1 MSFCLHSVL
10 ARMGTMERRRF
21 GKTNLQIS
29 PLGFGAAP
37 IGYLDEEISSV
48 THLLNS
54 LLDSGL
60 NLIDTAACYP
70 GSEPLVGRAIGHRRD
85 DYVLVTKCGHE
96 VDGTTAREWS
106 ADLIAQTVERALKRL
121 RTDRIDVLLLHSCSL
136 ATLEQGDV
144 IDALVKAR
152 DAGKIRFLGYSG
164 DNEAAAYAAG
174 LGEVS
179 VVQTSVNICDQIN
192 IEKVLPKARENDIGV
207 LAKRPIANA
216 AWKEPSEQKGIY
228 QNYARTYRE
237 RLLASGLTPAQL
249 GFEGDPLQL
258 WPRIALRFTVSQPG
272 VHTAIVGTT
281 SLENAKANL
290 AAVEEGPLPDEVTGQ
305 IRRAFQEAQTNSGQE
320 WTGLT

>member
-1 MSFCLHSVL
+1 
-10 ARMGTMERRRF
+10 MEQRRF
-21 GKTNLQIS
+21 GKTNLRVS

-37 IGYLDEEISSV
+37 IGYLDKDIDSV
-48 THLLNS
+48 TRLLNG
-54 LLDSGL
+54 LLDAGL

-85 DYVLVTKCGHE
+85 DYVLVTKCGHK
-96 VDGTTAREWS
+96 VDGTSAKEWS

-121 RTDRIDVLLLHSCSL
+121 RTDRIDVMLLHTCSL
-136 ATLEQGDV
+136 ETLKQGDV

-152 DAGKIRFLGYSG
+152 KAGKVRFCGYSG

-174 LGEVS
+174 LSEVS
-179 VVQTSVNICDQIN
+179 VIQTSVNICDQAN
-192 IEKVLPKARENDIGV
+192 IEKVLPRARENDIGV

-216 AWKEPSEQKGIY
+216 AWKELSEQKGIY

-249 GFEGDPLQL
+249 GFEGDPQQL
-258 WPRIALRFTVSQPG
+258 WPRIALRFTVSQQG
-272 VHTAIVGTT
+272 VHTAIAGTT

-290 AAVEEGPLPDEVTGQ
+290 AAVEEGPLSNEVTEQ
-305 IRRAFQEAQTNSGQE
+305 IRQAFQKAQARSGQE
-320 WTGLT
+320 WAGLT

>member
-1 MSFCLHSVL
+1 
-10 ARMGTMERRRF
+10 MEQRRF
-21 GKTNLQIS
+21 GKTNLRVS

-37 IGYLDEEISSV
+37 IGYLDKDIDSV
-48 THLLNS
+48 TRLLNG
-54 LLDSGL
+54 LLDAGP

-96 VDGTTAREWS
+96 VDGTSAKEWS

-121 RTDRIDVLLLHSCSL
+121 RTDRIDVMLLHTCSL
-136 ATLEQGDV
+136 ETLKQGDV

-152 DAGKIRFLGYSG
+152 KAGKVRFCGYSG

-174 LGEVS
+174 LSEVS
-179 VVQTSVNICDQIN
+179 VIQTSVNICDQAN
-192 IEKVLPKARENDIGV
+192 IEKVLPRARENDIGV

-216 AWKEPSEQKGIY
+216 AWKELSEQKGIY

-249 GFEGDPLQL
+249 GFEGDPQQL
-258 WPRIALRFTVSQPG
+258 WPRIALRFTVSQQG
-272 VHTAIVGTT
+272 VHTAIAGTT

-290 AAVEEGPLPDEVTGQ
+290 AAVEEGPLSNEVTEQ
-305 IRRAFQEAQTNSGQE
+305 IRQAFQKAQARSGQE
-320 WTGLT
+320 WAGLT